1 MNFFI
6 IYDGI
11 FMLIGFYGISL
22 CIKVNLSKNLTDIRL
37 LMPRD
42 VKPEECKDS
51 AAFIGRILPW
61 MILFSV
67 SVILAG
73 LTSLVED
80 IGLGLPHTATI
91 AMFAVCCIMAVVFFI
106 FQRKAVGEFWDKD
119 EDE

>member
-1 MNFFI
+1 MNFLI

-11 FMLIGFYGISL
+11 FLLIGFYGISL
-22 CIKVNLSKNLTDIRL
+22 CVKVNLSKNLADIRL

-51 AAFIGRILPW
+51 AAFIARILPW
-61 MILFSV
+61 MILFSA

-73 LTSLVED
+73 LTSLAED
-80 IGLGLPHTATI
+80 LGSGLPHTAVI
-91 AMFAVCCIMAVVFFI
+91 VMFVLCCIAAVVFFI